1 MPYKLK
7 SRALASRRAARP
19 WVIQHGVPF
28 LATNP
33 TVSLFA
39 INPVSTLRSKSP
51 KKSVQPDGFVL
62 PFHSHNLGLNLSVKW
77 AF

>member
-1 MPYKLK
+1 MPYNLK

-28 LATNP
+28 WATNP

-39 INPVSTLRSKSP
+39 INPVSTLRSKKP
-51 KKSVQPDGFVL
+51 KK
-62 PFHSHNLGLNLSVKW
+62 NLFKRTVSCYLFRVIIW
-77 AF
+77 D